1 MSQHQQIEPTA
12 AREINLAFLGLK
24 CICCIRGIVECCTDS
39 NVDMDD
45 DNKLGAD
52 LKNWSDLQGMCISGS
67 QGNESLVI
75 QTWNVLSMSFNQSS
89 SCLDIGYI
97 QTLMNGFYQTINNII
112 TIRLLRLS
120 F

>member
-24 CICCIRGIVECCTDS
+24 CICCIRSIVECCTDL

-45 DNKLGAD
+45 DNKLEAD

-75 QTWNVLSMSFNQSS
+75 QTRNVLSVAFN
-89 SCLDIGYI
+89 
-97 QTLMNGFYQTINNII
+97 
-112 TIRLLRLS
+112 
-120 F
+120 